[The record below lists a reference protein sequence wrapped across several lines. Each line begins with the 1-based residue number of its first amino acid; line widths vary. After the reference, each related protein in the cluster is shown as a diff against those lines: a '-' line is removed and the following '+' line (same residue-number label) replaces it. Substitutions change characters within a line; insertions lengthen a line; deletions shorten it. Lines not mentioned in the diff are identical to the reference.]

1 MREYELEVLEHYD
14 MEVRGTRRIRGA
26 FFCETDEGTML
37 LKETRIS
44 ERRASLLYTVLDRLE
59 KEDGLKVDTPVFTRD
74 HELLVISRDGT
85 KYMMKKWFSGRE
97 CEVRKEN
104 DLILAAQTLARLHLK
119 LNESRAGE
127 SVSDPP
133 VHRNPLDELLRHN
146 REMKKVRTFIRS
158 RVTKN
163 EFEYLYL
170 ESFEKMYALAD
181 RVFAVMR
188 GSGCMDLYDRSLAE
202 RNMSHGDYNYHNVQI
217 LAGDT
222 AITNFEHMCVD
233 IQVKD
238 LYYFLRKTMEKYHWK
253 QKTGQNIMEA
263 YENIR
268 SLTPAERKFVGLS
281 LAYPEK
287 YWKTASGYYH
297 SNKAWLQEKS
307 VEKLRTAIRQSE
319 EKYTFLEDVFSLKIL

>member
-26 FFCETDEGTML
+26 FFCDTDKGTML

-44 ERRASLLYTVLDRLE
+44 ERRASLLYSVLDHLE
-59 KEDGLKVDTPVFTRD
+59 KGQELKVDTPVFTRD

-85 KYMMKKWFSGRE
+85 KYMMKKWFPGRE
-97 CEVRKEN
+97 CEVRREN
-104 DLILAAQTLARLHLK
+104 DLTTAAESLARLHLK
-119 LNESRAGE
+119 LNESSAGE
-127 SVSDPP
+127 IVPDPP
-133 VHRNPLDELLRHN
+133 VHRDPLEELLRHN
-146 REMKKVRTFIRS
+146 REMKKVRTFIRA
-158 RVTKN
+158 RVAKN

-181 RVFAVMR
+181 RVFALMQD
-188 GSGCMDLYDRSLAE
+188 SGCMDLYNKSITEKTMA
-202 RNMSHGDYNYHNVQI
+202 HGDYNYHNVLM
-217 LAGDT
+217 LAEGT
-222 AITNFEHMCVD
+222 AVTNYEHICVD
-233 IQVKD
+233 IQVRD

-253 QKTGQNIMEA
+253 QKTGQNILRA

-268 SLTPAERKFVGLS
+268 PLSVSERNFIGLF

-287 YWKTASGYYH
+287 YWKIASGYYH

-319 EKYTFLEDVFSLKIL
+319 EKYRFLENVFSLKIL